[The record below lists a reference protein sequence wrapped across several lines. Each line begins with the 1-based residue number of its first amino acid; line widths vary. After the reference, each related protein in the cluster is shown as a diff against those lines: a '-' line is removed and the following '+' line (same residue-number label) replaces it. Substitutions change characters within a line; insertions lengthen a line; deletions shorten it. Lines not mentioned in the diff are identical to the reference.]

1 MVTGVEEEMKVT
13 SNEERN
19 NKINQLKP
27 VIKSANH
34 SPFISLF
41 PRSNSPNN
49 FHFMGFLELIS
60 LTPFAKSAFFFP
72 PVRKNVP

>member
-13 SNEERN
+13 SNDERN

-27 VIKSANH
+27 VNKVIIKSANH
-34 SPFISLF
+34 SPVISQY

-49 FHFMGFLELIS
+49 FS
-60 LTPFAKSAFFFP
+60 S
-72 PVRKNVP
+72 